1 MVNSKLLTAL
11 FVVPGESLD
20 TPSSQGLLSHKFDY
34 LYDEFRKN
42 NWQTIVLTDV
52 HTKMNQSRSRY
63 RLRSAWFKFIL
74 QVLLISI
81 TKPIAILR
89 SGNPLR
95 YLNQSALERTYK
107 LTLSR
112 IQPDVVLT
120 IGASEVLTMA
130 CRVAGIS
137 TVEIQH
143 GMFEQSD
150 LEMYWPRGIYPESF
164 LTWDARSGQ
173 IAHEN
178 GIKPW
183 VLGHPD
189 EILRTWQN
197 SPSKKLGDFVC
208 VSLGY
213 NSEDSEDAWGC
224 FPRKLTS
231 AMDRLLDSNISL
243 LIRIHPIMAARASRA
258 KQIEDWI
265 GKRFAGV
272 RVDNPILV
280 PLSSTISSSYCNLT
294 VLSATWFEFAIA
306 GRATSVLDEE
316 AAIRYQCLADEIQI
330 WGSSKGPL
338 YSVRSPNQ
346 LLDFVQSLKF
356 ESKEIFALGLNS
368 ADEFIDSLHQ
378 K

>member
-1 MVNSKLLTAL
+1 MLNSKSRTVL
-11 FVVPGESLD
+11 FLVPGESID
-20 TPSSQGLLSHKFDY
+20 TPSPQGMLSHKFDY
-34 LYDEFRKN
+34 IYDEFRKS
-42 NWQTIVLTDV
+42 NWRTIVVTDV
-52 HTKMNQSRSRY
+52 HTKLNTSQSKYKLS
-63 RLRSAWFKFIL
+63 SAWPLFMVHL
-74 QVLLISI
+74 CLIAI

-89 SGNPLR
+89 SGNLLSF
-95 YLNQSALERTYK
+95 LNQTALQRTYK
-107 LTLSR
+107 AMISR
-112 IQPDVVLT
+112 IQPNVVLT
-120 IGASEVLTMA
+120 IGASEVLVVA
-130 CRVAGIS
+130 CREAKIS

-143 GMFEQSD
+143 GMFEKSD
-150 LEMYWPRGIYPESF
+150 LEMYWPGGICPESF
-164 LTWDARSGQ
+164 IVWDNRSGR
-173 IAHEN
+173 IALEN

-330 WGSSKGPL
+330 WRSSKGPL